1 MLMNKTIQERY
12 FKKGQLLTIP
22 KKEKHKLQILDIII
36 QRFKK
41 NKIYTEK
48 EVNENLQQMYDDFA
62 ILRRYLVDYDY
73 LRRTNDGSQYTVIS
87 DDSLYNE

>member
-1 MLMNKTIQERY
+1 MNKTIQERY
-12 FKKGQLLTIP
+12 FKNGQLLTIP
-22 KKEKHKLQILDIII
+22 KKEKNKLQILDIII

-73 LRRTNDGSQYTVIS
+73 LRRTNNGSQYTVNS
-87 DDSLYNE
+87 DDALYNE

>member
-22 KKEKHKLQILDIII
+22 KKEKNKLQILEIII

-73 LRRTNDGSQYTVIS
+73 LRRTNDGSQYTVNS
-87 DDSLYNE
+87 DDALYNK

>member
-22 KKEKHKLQILDIII
+22 KKEKNKLQILDIII

-41 NKIYTEK
+41 IKYTQK
-48 EVNENLQQMYDDFA
+48 KKLMKTYSKCMMTLLF
-62 ILRRYLVDYDY
+62 
-73 LRRTNDGSQYTVIS
+73 
-87 DDSLYNE
+87 

>member
-1 MLMNKTIQERY
+1 MNKTIQERY

-22 KKEKHKLQILDIII
+22 KKEKNKLQILEIII

-73 LRRTNDGSQYTVIS
+73 LRRTNDGSQYTVNS
-87 DDSLYNE
+87 DDALYNK

>member
-1 MLMNKTIQERY
+1 MNKTIQERY

-22 KKEKHKLQILDIII
+22 KKEKNKLQILDIII

-73 LRRTNDGSQYTVIS
+73 LRRTNDGSQYTVNS
-87 DDSLYNE
+87 DERPI

>member
-12 FKKGQLLTIP
+12 FKKGQLLAIP
-22 KKEKHKLQILDIII
+22 KKEKNKLQILDIII

-73 LRRTNDGSQYTVIS
+73 L
-87 DDSLYNE
+87 

>member
-1 MLMNKTIQERY
+1 MNKTIQERY

-22 KKEKHKLQILDIII
+22 KKEKNKLQILEIII

-62 ILRRYLVDYDY
+62 ILRRYFVDYDY
-73 LRRTNDGSQYTVIS
+73 LRRTNDGSQYTVNS
-87 DDSLYNE
+87 DDALYNK

>member
-22 KKEKHKLQILDIII
+22 KKEKNKLQILEIII

-48 EVNENLQQMYDDFA
+48 EVNDNLQQMYDDFA
-62 ILRRYLVDYDY
+62 NLRRYLVDNDY
-73 LRRTNDGSQYTVIS
+73 LQRTNDGSQYTVNS
-87 DDSLYNE
+87 DEALYNE

>member
-22 KKEKHKLQILDIII
+22 KKEKNKLQILDIII

-73 LRRTNDGSQYTVIS
+73 LRRTNDGSQYTVNS
-87 DDSLYNE
+87 DERPI

>member
-1 MLMNKTIQERY
+1 
-12 FKKGQLLTIP
+12 
-22 KKEKHKLQILDIII
+22 
-36 QRFKK
+36 
-41 NKIYTEK
+41 
-48 EVNENLQQMYDDFA
+48 MYDDFA